1 MALDLMN
8 DLAARNEELIAK
20 VAESASIARGSGQ
33 IGDLVRL
40 RDLRVQSGKLLD
52 EGKAASIPWRARR
65 ETPPDLFTPGP
76 GELPEVDLRDLS
88 HETLGSAMHHHG
100 ALIVR
105 NLFAPHV
112 AEEFR
117 RGIDRVR
124 DAAQA
129 HFDADEAEGD
139 GMKRSTIS
147 KGYFMP
153 LGKASGKTRGKV
165 HSFLGKSGAIETFLS
180 PIVSQ
185 RLMDR
190 FETLG
195 LRSLLQGY
203 FGDEPCVSYQKSVL
217 RRAEPLEYPSEWHQD
232 GAFMNQGIQSLNL
245 WVSLT
250 ECGTGTESPGMDL
263 LPRRLNHII
272 PPGTNGAVFKWSISG
287 KTVAEDFADVE
298 VARPY
303 FAAGDGVFFDHFNLH
318 ATSSDPSFSQPRYAI
333 ESWFF
338 SKSRCAVNQVP
349 VYW

>member
-8 DLAARNEELIAK
+8 NLVSKNEDLVAQVAKSAA
-20 VAESASIARGSGQ
+20 IARGSGQ
-33 IGDLVRL
+33 IGDMVRL

-52 EGKAASIPWRARR
+52 EGKAGSQAWRPQR

-88 HETLGSAMHHHG
+88 DATLRSAMHHHG
-100 ALIVR
+100 ALIIR
-105 NLFAPHV
+105 NLFSPQV
-112 AEEFR
+112 AEAFR
-117 RGIDRVR
+117 LGIDKVR
-124 DAAQA
+124 DAAAA
-129 HFDADEAEGD
+129 HVAADEAGD
-139 GMKRSTIS
+139 AMERSTIS

-153 LGKASGKTRGKV
+153 LGSASGKTRVKA

-185 RLMDR
+185 QLLDR
-190 FETLG
+190 FEILG
-195 LRSLLQGY
+195 LRRLLQNY

-217 RRAEPLEYPSEWHQD
+217 RRAEPLEFPSEWHQD

-250 ECGTGTESPGMDL
+250 DCGAGTESPGMDL
-263 LPRRLNHII
+263 VPQRLEEII
-272 PPGTNGAVFKWSISG
+272 PPGTNGAVFNWSISG
-287 KTVAEDFADVE
+287 KTVAEKFGDVQI
-298 VARPY
+298 ARPY

-318 ATSSDPSFSQPRYAI
+318 ATSSDPSFTQPRYAI